1 MKIQNLEELDT
12 PCLILDKSLLEKN
25 CFKARKK
32 CFELNTI
39 LRPHVKTPK
48 SIEIAKIALNNQ
60 EGPIT
65 VSTLNEAEY
74 FASAGFKDILYAVC
88 IIPKKLKRLNF
99 IQQKYS
105 CMIRMVIDSV
115 FVAQEILNYSK
126 LHNAN
131 FEILIE
137 IDCGE
142 GRSGLFHQDQKI
154 RDISRVFAE
163 HDQTN
168 LIGVLTHAGHS
179 YSTKDKNEILSISNI
194 ERSEALASIKNF
206 SNFNKMSPVI
216 SVGSTPTMFL
226 ASNLDGISEIR
237 AGIYMFWDLAQA
249 SRGICK
255 IEEIAI
261 SVLASVIG
269 HNHQRKR
276 IIIDAGSLALSK
288 DVSANNF
295 MKEAGYGLVC
305 NPDTGIPFDGL
316 NVSEVHQEHGSID
329 LETIDWFDNFPI
341 GSLVRVLPNH
351 ACLTCAAH
359 EKYNVLENEQ
369 ITESWS
375 RTNGW

>member
-25 CFKARKK
+25 CQKARKK
-32 CFELNTI
+32 CRELNTI

-48 SIEIAKIALNNQ
+48 SIEVTKIALDNK

-74 FASAGFKDILYAVC
+74 FANAGFKDILYAVC
-88 IIPKKLKRLNF
+88 VIPKKLNRLNF

-163 HDQTN
+163 NDQTN

-194 ERSEALASIKNF
+194 ERAEALASIKNF

-329 LETIDWFDNFPI
+329 LESTDWFENFPI
-341 GSLVRVLPNH
+341 GSLVRILPNH